1 MYEVLLRK
9 IYAGN
14 WKGKDAH
21 GRELQQV
28 QDTTQA
34 QGVAGEEGNNN
45 ETTTE
50 QTTTPLVPTARI
62 ASAPLD
68 VNRPKAIRTGG
79 VARKSS
85 VDDLLKSPTDYVMS
99 PISRKLYGKKEKP
112 RAFAPDELS
121 PEKPAVL
128 VHSEKSASRFK
139 PSE

>member
-1 MYEVLLRK
+1 M
-9 IYAGN
+9 A
-14 WKGKDAH
+14 ASS
-21 GRELQQV
+21 ELQQV
-28 QDTTQA
+28 QATQA

-45 ETTTE
+45 ETTTTTE